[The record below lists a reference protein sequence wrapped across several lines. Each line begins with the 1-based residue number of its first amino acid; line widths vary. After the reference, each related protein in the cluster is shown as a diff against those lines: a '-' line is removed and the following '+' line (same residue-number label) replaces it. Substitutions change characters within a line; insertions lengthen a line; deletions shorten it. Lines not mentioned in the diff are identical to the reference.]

1 MMKSYANSPAAQ
13 AAGGLLIGAAVVA
26 AFLIAGDPGS
36 AAISGALVVG
46 FVLFVYVG
54 RRHSEAIEVMSGI
67 GDERTRSLY
76 RDACAFAGS
85 AMSFVLPA
93 WWIVTVATGD
103 PNETL
108 AVLCA
113 IFGVTWAGAAIV
125 LPRRS

>member
-1 MMKSYANSPAAQ
+1 MMKSSLNTPVAQ
-13 AAGGLLIGAAVVA
+13 LAGGLLIGAAVAV
-26 AFLIAGDPGS
+26 AFLIGGDPGS
-36 AAISGALVVG
+36 AAVSGALVVG

-54 RRHSEAIEVMSGI
+54 RRHSEAVEVMSGI

-85 AMSFVLPA
+85 VMSFVLPG
-93 WWIVTVATGD
+93 WWLVTVATGD

-108 AVLCA
+108 ALLCA
-113 IFGVTWAGAAIV
+113 IFAVTWAGAAIV